1 MYIPTVL
8 FFFSPSFYLS
18 ISKPSEV
25 LRVDTSNLREATALN
40 TSHPVSSSY
49 PVSTAPITSKSNREK
64 KFHDEKIKNND
75 DDSGGDDLP
84 PHDDKVDDENNN
96 IKKKKNNNNKNT
108 SEANLKRRHT
118 QQSTE
123 IKLPDAIPPENLR
136 RTHYLSVVSEAPKLP
151 NKEKINQASCWTIST
166 WILTWWAPPFMLRAF
181 GLRDRHMQQAWREK
195 VALVQVIIALCAAV
209 GFLTFGFNAAVCG
222 RQPNRIR
229 TNNVAP
235 DQIIIAGR
243 AYDLK
248 TFRHPTPFTN
258 IPGSGDLQEM
268 GIGGKDLSFLFQTV
282 NHNCKDI
289 LIPVEADDDKGNVMN
304 YFPCVP
310 IDLKNP
316 AVNGTDNPERKGCHL
331 SVKSRR
337 SLRRLEVVGDVYYNW
352 TDIQKPGT
360 SLVAFSGNVL
370 DLSRLNYLTPN
381 IPLPL
386 RIAQIFGPGSAFI
399 GRDSTY
405 WLSSTADRLKL
416 GKCLTDILK
425 VGVLDSKSTGCIISD
440 IVLWVSLAVILGV
453 VLIRF
458 FLALI
463 FGWCISWKLGSI
475 REETADERR
484 KRQDEVLQWEMNN
497 VEDMHYPKTK
507 SITSID
513 LPRPD
518 VTLLTDD
525 GRHSQ
530 TDNCGGSISVE
541 INSTNGSN
549 ISTSSFSATRSLH
562 FQQQLPP
569 PQQYTPKNKR
579 RFLPTTSRFTQPQSP
594 AHGSRSAVF
603 GSSFITPES
612 PLRTCFTPSSPGHG
626 QYSIDSQAHSVA
638 HDTISNHH
646 QQQQLQ
652 QDRYNFNFDLIHTFM
667 VVTCYSEGEEGLRT
681 TLDSLANTDYP
692 ASHKMLL
699 VICDGII
706 TGSGNGMSTP
716 DIVLSMM
723 KDDVMPRDQVRPAS
737 YVAIADG
744 IKRHN
749 MAKVYAGFYR
759 YNDDTS
765 KGATVPP
772 EEQQH
777 VPMVAIVKCGT
788 EAESKEKKPGN
799 RGKRDSQVIL
809 MNAMQK
815 VYYAERMCSLE
826 YQFCKAILKLTGYH
840 PSRYETC
847 LMVDADTK
855 VYPDSLARM
864 IACMA
869 RDPYIMGLCG
879 ETKIANKSDSWI
891 TAIQVFEY
899 YISHH
904 MSKAFESIFGG
915 VTCLPGCFCM
925 YRIIAPKGDR
935 YVPIFCS
942 SDIVEMYCEN
952 IVDTLHKKNLLLLG
966 EDRYLT
972 TLMLRTFPKRKMIF
986 VPQAVCKT
994 VVPDTFG
1001 VLLSQRRRWINS
1013 TVHNLL
1019 ELVLIR
1025 DLCGT
1030 FCFSMQ
1036 FVVFMELVGTVVLP
1050 AAISFTIYLIVI
1062 SFFVTPVPIIPLML
1076 LAAILG
1082 LPAVLIALT
1091 TRKMVYVG
1099 WMLVYLCSLP
1109 IWNFV
1114 LPAYA
1119 YWHFDDFS
1127 WGQTRQVQGGEEKR
1141 EDHGRREGQFDS
1153 TGIIMRRFEDWAKQ
1167 ERKEMV
1173 EMRAKSSTLIRGY
1186 PSIYYGH

>member
-1 MYIPTVL
+1 MAEIPKV
-8 FFFSPSFYLS
+8 
-18 ISKPSEV
+18 
-25 LRVDTSNLREATALN
+25 
-40 TSHPVSSSY
+40 
-49 PVSTAPITSKSNREK
+49 EK
-64 KFHDEKIKNND
+64 K
-75 DDSGGDDLP
+75 
-84 PHDDKVDDENNN
+84 
-96 IKKKKNNNNKNT
+96 T
-108 SEANLKRRHT
+108 
-118 QQSTE
+118 
-123 IKLPDAIPPENLR
+123 
-136 RTHYLSVVSEAPKLP
+136 PK
-151 NKEKINQASCWTIST
+151 QASCWTITT
-166 WILTWWAPPFMLRAF
+166 WILTWWAPPFMLRTF
-181 GLRDRHMQQAWREK
+181 GLHDPLMQTAWREK
-195 VALVQVIIALCAAV
+195 VALVQIIVLLCGIV
-209 GFLTFGFNAAVCG
+209 GFLTFGFNATICG
-222 RQPNRIR
+222 RQPTRIKPD
-229 TNNVAP
+229 NVQP
-235 DQIIIAGR
+235 DHVIISGR

-248 TFRHPTPFTN
+248 SFRHPTPYSN
-258 IPGSGDLQEM
+258 IPGSGDLQEI
-268 GIGGKDLSFLFQTV
+268 GVGGKDLSFLFQPV
-282 NHNCKDI
+282 NYNCKDI
-289 LIPVEADDDKGNVMN
+289 LKPLQADDDRGNVIN

-310 IDLKNP
+310 IDLKKP
-316 AVNGTDNPERKGCHL
+316 SVNGTDNPERKGCHI
-331 SVKSRR
+331 SQKSRR
-337 SLRRLEVVGDVYYNW
+337 ALRRLQVVGDVYFNW

-370 DLSRLNYLTPN
+370 DLSRLRFLTPN

-386 RIAQIFGPGSAFI
+386 RVAQIFGPGSAFI
-399 GRDSTY
+399 GRDATY
-405 WLSSTADRLKL
+405 WLSSTADRLKI

-425 VGVLDSKSTGCIISD
+425 VGVLDTKSTGCIISD

-463 FGWCISWKLGSI
+463 FGWFISWKLGSI
-475 REETADERR
+475 REESAEERR
-484 KRQDEVLQWEMNN
+484 QRQEDMLRWEMENE
-497 VEDMHYPKTK
+497 EDMHYPRSR
-507 SITSID
+507 SICSFDGHDQPPHPHDGADASSTHTNPTSMQEAHLASRSRATSMAVDGD
-513 LPRPD
+513 LVYR
-518 VTLLTDD
+518 D
-525 GRHSQ
+525 GHFSSRLYHPSSAHPSSVQ
-530 TDNCGGSISVE
+530 T
-541 INSTNGSN
+541 
-549 ISTSSFSATRSLH
+549 
-562 FQQQLPP
+562 
-569 PQQYTPKNKR
+569 PQRR
-579 RFLPTTSRFTQPQSP
+579 RFFPTTSRFSQPPNSP
-594 AHGSRSAVF
+594 KSHHHSLRNNLLSASEGGF
-603 GSSFITPES
+603 HTPM
-612 PLRTCFTPSSPGHG
+612 RTSLAPSSPSGNHIASSALG
-626 QYSIDSQAHSVA
+626 PARSIHSHYSQGNTVNDDDSHLASQQPPLSLSSLYGSHPQY
-638 HDTISNHH
+638 H
-646 QQQQLQ
+646 QGRQ
-652 QDRYNFNFDLIHTFM
+652 YNFNFNLIHTFM

-681 TLDSLANTDYP
+681 TLHSLANTDYP
-692 ASHKMLL
+692 SSHKLLL

-723 KDDVMPRDQVRPAS
+723 KDDIVPRDQVKPAS

-744 IKRHN
+744 TKRHN
-749 MAKVYAGFYR
+749 MAKVYAGYYR
-759 YNDDTS
+759 YNEDPS
-765 KGATVPP
+765 KAPAVVPP
-772 EEQQH
+772 EEQH
-777 VPMVAIVKCGT
+777 MVPMITIVKCGT
-788 EAESKEKKPGN
+788 EAEASEKKPGN

-815 VYYAERMCSLE
+815 VYYGERMCDLE
-826 YQFCKAILKLTGYH
+826 FQFCKAIVKLTGLH
-840 PSRYETC
+840 PSRFETC

-864 IACMA
+864 IACMS

-879 ETKIANKSDSWI
+879 ETKIANKSDSWV

-935 YVPIFCS
+935 FVPIFCS

-952 IVDTLHKKNLLLLG
+952 VVDTLHKKNLLLLG

-994 VVPDTFG
+994 VVPDTFS

-1050 AAISFTIYLIVI
+1050 AAISFTVYLIII
-1062 SFFVTPVPIIPLML
+1062 SFFVKPVPVIPLLL

-1099 WMLVYLCSLP
+1099 WMLVYLLSLP

-1127 WGQTRQVQGGEEKR
+1127 WGQTRRVQGADEKG
-1141 EDHGRREGQFDS
+1141 EDHGRREGEFDS
-1153 TGIIMRRFEDWAKQ
+1153 TGIVMRRFEDWVRQ
-1167 ERKEMV
+1167 ERKEIAD
-1173 EMRAKSSTLIRGY
+1173 RRNTRSTTLIRGY